1 MELSNFQELIVERQH
16 LLERIKELE
25 EENVELRKRLGE
37 HVMHV
42 AQEPKAI
49 QKLSLLEKVNLF
61 RSLFKGRED
70 VFARRWFSK
79 ATGKAGYQPVC
90 QNEWGQLCDKRK
102 FKCAE
107 CPNRKF
113 SPLTDNDF
121 YRHLE
126 GKDADGRDVIG
137 LYVLNEDNTCH
148 LLCTDFDDK
157 NCEHGY

>member
-42 AQEPKAI
+42 AQEPKAM

-102 FKCAE
+102 FSTENWIIIKIT
-107 CPNRKF
+107 RLFVKF
-113 SPLTDNDF
+113 LQKYEFSFEIPRENSNF
-121 YRHLE
+121 CNYFM
-126 GKDADGRDVIG
+126 I
-137 LYVLNEDNTCH
+137 
-148 LLCTDFDDK
+148 F
-157 NCEHGY
+157 